1 MRRSSPSP
9 TRRPVAAWACGRHA
23 FRVLVALLAALSLLA
38 AACGDDDD
46 DSESSQ
52 TEDGGGAPPEGPAIS
67 IGAQDF
73 GESAILAE
81 IYEQALDAQGFDASI
96 QSVGGFRDLLFGA
109 FDSGDVN
116 LAPDYVA
123 SELEFLN
130 ENAGEATGDVD
141 ETFDLLQPR
150 LEERGLV
157 GLEPSDAVDTN
168 AFVVTQE
175 TADELGLASLSDLA
189 EKGAD
194 LTLGAPQDCETNPFC
209 IPGLRDVYGLDMSNN
224 FTPLDAG
231 VVLTSLQEGAVDV
244 GLLFSTDGRIASEG
258 LVLLEDDQNMLAA
271 DNVFPVASQEL
282 VDAYGDDFTTV
293 LDTISAELTTEDLTE
308 LNRRF
313 DVDRE
318 DADAI
323 AESWLSDHDLG
334 GS

>member
-1 MRRSSPSP
+1 MRRPSI
-9 TRRPVAAWACGRHA
+9 RA
-23 FRVLVALLAALSLLA
+23 LVALLAALALLA

-46 DSESSQ
+46 
-52 TEDGGGAPPEGPAIS
+52 TEAGEGDEAEGDDGGEAPPEGPAIS

-81 IYEQALDAQGFDASI
+81 IYEQALDAEGFEADI
-96 QSVGGFRDLLFGA
+96 QEVGGFRDLLFGA

-130 ENAGEATGDVD
+130 DNAGEATGDVQ

-157 GLEPSDAVDTN
+157 GLEPSEAVDTN

-175 TADELGLASLSDLA
+175 TADELGLETLSDLA
-189 EKGAD
+189 ENGAD

-209 IPGLRDVYGLDMSNN
+209 IPGLQNVYGLDMSAN

-244 GLLFSTDGRIASEG
+244 GLLFSTDGRIASEE

-282 VDAYGDDFTTV
+282 VDAYGEDLTSV
-293 LDTISAELTTEDLTE
+293 LDGISAELTTEDLTE

-313 DVDRE
+313 DVERE

-323 AESWLSDHDLG
+323 AESWLADHDIAG
-334 GS
+334 G